1 MANLDKDITPVM
13 GPTIDEK
20 AFAPVDCH
28 KCQAATKTEKHVDG
42 VRGKCS
48 TDAILCWEI
57 TVRNGRN
64 IHSCL
69 VVFTDGEDINVESH
83 RDKEVEF
90 PARVSK
96 PFNFMGG
103 YNFKWQEL
111 HQDQHVQGHQ
121 QFQVTST
128 YGVPLR
134 CPRIC

>member
-69 VVFTDGEDINVESH
+69 VVFTGKNED
-83 RDKEVEF
+83 F
-90 PARVSK
+90 PASYVRL
-96 PFNFMGG
+96 PDIHMG
-103 YNFKWQEL
+103 KI
-111 HQDQHVQGHQ
+111 
-121 QFQVTST
+121 SM
-128 YGVPLR
+128 
-134 CPRIC
+134 